1 MSNPPR
7 AVADA
12 LREAPGA
19 AGLLARWE
27 AAQTI
32 GRVLSPVMRSVA
44 PGIASLAPGRCELR
58 DGVVWI
64 AVESAAESAKLRQ
77 ATPRLLA
84 ALSAHGLQVYEI
96 KTRVQAGGMSYPGHG
111 RDPASSPGIP
121 FAAVSDRG
129 VGAVEDA
136 ARDLPDSALRRALQ
150 RLATTLAR
158 HRDTPPAQAG

>member
-1 MSNPPR
+1 MSNPAR

-19 AGLLARWE
+19 ASLLARWE

-32 GRVLSPVMRSVA
+32 GRVLSPVVQSVA
-44 PGIASLAPGRCELR
+44 PGITLLAPGHCELR

-64 AVESAAESAKLRQ
+64 AVQSAAESAKLRQ

-84 ALSAHGLQVYEI
+84 ALSAHGIPVYEI
-96 KTRVQAGGMSYPGHG
+96 KTRVQAGGMSYPGQG

-121 FAAVSDRG
+121 FAAVTDRG
-129 VGAVEDA
+129 VAAVEQA
-136 ARDLPDSALRRALQ
+136 AKELPDSALRRALQ

-158 HRDTPPAQAG
+158 RRDAPS